1 MAMASGRGIQRL
13 SCRMTGYIAYASSAA
28 NTSVSS
34 APAMCAASHTTN
46 ARMTSQPMIA
56 SAMSRRRAQ
65 LGSESVLPNR
75 VRGREVR
82 SGMVRTPPSWTGW
95 CLGPGVFATLAPV
108 ELYSVLAVYLARNR
122 RIGGRKL
129 VRLLVLA
136 RSVPHAAVFRPFT
149 RAAGAPALRTLPARS
164 RSRVSFRTRRM
175 HDSAWHLR
183 KAFDGSRRHGTRSG
197 GAWPGW
203 RHAAHD
209 ASENPEQGAVQL
221 RAAYPRHHLA
231 RRQDAGH
238 RPRSERGWPRPAYRR
253 HWQPRAG
260 RSRAGA
266 TMECRQSQAA
276 AGNHRERRAVQH
288 ALRAPAAR
296 LTRF

>member
-1 MAMASGRGIQRL
+1 MAMASGRGIQRR
-13 SCRMTGYIAYASSAA
+13 SCRMTGYMPYAVSAA
-28 NTSVSS
+28 NTSLSS
-34 APAMCAASHTTN
+34 APAMCAASHTMN

-82 SGMVRTPPSWTGW
+82 SGMVRTPPSWSGW

-149 RAAGAPALRTLPARS
+149 RAAGAPALRTLPAPS
-164 RSRVSFRTRRM
+164 HTRV
-175 HDSAWHLR
+175 
-183 KAFDGSRRHGTRSG
+183 AFF
-197 GAWPGW
+197 P
-203 RHAAHD
+203 
-209 ASENPEQGAVQL
+209 
-221 RAAYPRHHLA
+221 PRGHHLA
-231 RRQDAGH
+231 WH
-238 RPRSERGWPRPAYRR
+238 PRKTFHGARGYGKPP
-253 HWQPRAG
+253 G
-260 RSRAGA
+260 G
-266 TMECRQSQAA
+266 
-276 AGNHRERRAVQH
+276 
-288 ALRAPAAR
+288 
-296 LTRF
+296 